1 MESSMEMSAGTMLPF
16 ASVTVTLLTSSCS
29 VPPITTSLVSIVS

>member
-1 MESSMEMSAGTMLPF
+1 MLISALTILPF

-29 VPPITTSLVSIVS
+29 VPPITTSFVSIVS

>member
-1 MESSMEMSAGTMLPF
+1 MLISALTTLPF